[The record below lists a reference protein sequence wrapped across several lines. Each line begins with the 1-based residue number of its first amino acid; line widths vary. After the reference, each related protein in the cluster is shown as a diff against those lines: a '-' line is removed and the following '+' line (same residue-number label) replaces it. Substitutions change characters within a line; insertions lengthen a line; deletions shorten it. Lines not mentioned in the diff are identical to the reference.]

1 VGAGLDLDGAV
12 AAAPGSGGERGPQV
26 QAELLVFG
34 PDEVEQPR
42 RLLGTGGS
50 GSRLRGC
57 GGRAFFAASRSVR
70 SYRTARSSAA
80 EMIEW
85 IRRIVASLIGLQT
98 CRRHRLSQV
107 WGRPVRWSRS
117 GPHRSPQAC

>member
-1 VGAGLDLDGAV
+1 MGEVEPVFPQGGYF
-12 AAAPGSGGERGPQV
+12 AAPGSGGERGPQV
-26 QAELLVFG
+26 EAELLVLG
-34 PDEVEQPR
+34 PDKVEQPCG
-42 RLLGTGGS
+42 LLGTGGS

-57 GGRAFFAASRSVR
+57 GGRAFLATLRSVH

-85 IRRIVASLIGLQT
+85 IRRIVAGLIGLQT

-107 WGRPVRWSRS
+107 WGRAVR
-117 GPHRSPQAC
+117 